1 MLDSMRNS
9 DAFETL
15 VEVLRNGGLA
25 VYPTETL
32 YAVGCRAD
40 MAESV
45 RAVSVL
51 KARPQAKP
59 LPLVIGGM
67 DELAGV
73 CEKVGPV
80 TRQLMDRFWPRP
92 LSILVPAV
100 ESLAPGVSDDLGR
113 TSVRWTEHP
122 VAAQL
127 CTMVGAPLVA
137 TSANRSGSHPTAVPG
152 ELDPQILQ
160 GVKAS
165 FLDIPHPA
173 GGSASTVVEVLDEER
188 VRILRHGAVS
198 QSALEAAGFVL
209 SGVSPL

>member
-1 MLDSMRNS
+1 MRNS

-73 CEKVGPV
+73 CGEVGPV
-80 TRQLMDRFWPRP
+80 TRKLMDRFWPGP

-113 TSVRWTEHP
+113 TSVRWTDHP

-127 CTMVGAPLVA
+127 CTMVGPRWWRRA
-137 TSANRSGSHPTAVPG
+137 PTAAGANPRPYP
-152 ELDPQILQ
+152 ESSTR
-160 GVKAS
+160 KYFRAS
-165 FLDIPHPA
+165 RPR
-173 GGSASTVVEVLDEER
+173 SSTSLIR
-188 VRILRHGAVS
+188 P
-198 QSALEAAGFVL
+198 EAAH
-209 SGVSPL
+209 PPW